1 MTKTLHLLPS
11 NLVTEK
17 DAAQYIGMSV
27 AFLRKSRMEGR
38 RKNRTPG
45 PPYLRLGRKS
55 IRYSLRDLD
64 AWLLEHRVG
73 I

>member
-1 MTKTLHLLPS
+1 MTRPLS
-11 NLVTEK
+11 NVNLITEK
-17 DAAQYIGMSV
+17 EAAQYIGMSA

-45 PPYLRLGRKS
+45 PPFIKIGKS

-64 AWLLEHRVG
+64 AWLLEHRVA

>member
-1 MTKTLHLLPS
+1 MKKMIQLPPA
-11 NLVTEK
+11 NMVPEK
-17 DAAQYIGMSV
+17 EAAHYIGMSV
-27 AFLRKSRMEGR
+27 PFLRKSRMEGR

-45 PPYLRLGRKS
+45 PPYSRLGRS

-64 AWLLEHRVG
+64 AWLLEHRVA

>member
-1 MTKTLHLLPS
+1 MTKTVELLPT
-11 NLVTEK
+11 NLVSEK
-17 DAAQYIGMSV
+17 EAARYIGMSV
-27 AFLRKSRMEGR
+27 HFLRKSRMEGR

-45 PPYLRLGRKS
+45 PPFIKIGKS

-64 AWLLEHRVG
+64 AWLLEHRVA

>member
-1 MTKTLHLLPS
+1 MTKNLSPLLIA
-11 NLVTEK
+11 LVCEK
-17 DAAQYIGMSV
+17 EAARYIGMSV

-45 PPYLRLGRKS
+45 PPYLRIGGRS

-64 AWLLEHRVG
+64 AWLLEHRVA